1 MQKTLEDRYFDMLR
15 AIRKDDKQLLAESV
29 KNGANPMQ
37 LNNRNQNSL
46 HYIAEFGTQDAAK
59 TFMEYLSEGK
69 LLEESLL
76 QKDKYGMTPLMLAAQ
91 KGNEDVVALFAKDT
105 IDKESLSF
113 ESFKTA
119 LMFAVESGSLKS
131 VETLLDAGA
140 DVNAVSERTQQNVL
154 MHAIPFFHDK
164 IANLLISRGANIN
177 HRDRFEKTA
186 LMIACDNDADAI
198 INLLMDQPNID
209 ALALDDECRDAF
221 WYCKA
226 RNAYPKTRDRL
237 KNLIAEQRQE
247 RPDAPLPISGHKAG
261 SGQNSWITQV
271 FNQRRIR
278 EG

>member
-1 MQKTLEDRYFDMLR
+1 MQKTLEDRYFDMLT
-15 AIRKDDKQLLAESV
+15 AIRTNDKELLAESV

-37 LNNRNQNSL
+37 LNNRRQNSL
-46 HYIAEFGTQDAAK
+46 HYIAEFGTKDTAFA
-59 TFMEYLSEGK
+59 FMKYLSKRK
-69 LLEESLL
+69 LLKRSLF
-76 QKDKYGMTPLMLAAQ
+76 QKDVCGMTPLMIAAQ
-91 KGNEDVVALFAKDT
+91 KGNEDVVALFAKYT
-105 IDKESLSF
+105 PNKETTAVSSM
-113 ESFKTA
+113 KNA

-140 DVNAVSERTQQNVL
+140 DVNAVCQTTKQNVL
-154 MHAIPFFHDK
+154 MHSIPFFHDK

-186 LMIACDNDADAI
+186 LMMACDNDADAI

-221 WYCKA
+221 WYCRA

-237 KNLIAEQRQE
+237 KKLIAEQRQE
-247 RPDAPLPISGHKAG
+247 RPDAPLPISGHKEG
-261 SGQNSWITQV
+261 SGRISRITQV
-271 FNQRRIR
+271 FNQGRIR

>member
-46 HYIAEFGTQDAAK
+46 HYIAEFGTKDAAK

-140 DVNAVSERTQQNVL
+140 DVNAVCQTTKQNVL
-154 MHAIPFFHDK
+154 MHSIPFFHDK

-237 KNLIAEQRQE
+237 KNLIAEQRQK